1 MIKHDP
7 TNARHRS
14 WPILAPQDLEI
25 AGLNFIQFSSSC
37 SVFRIKV
44 DSRPF
49 PEEGLA
55 TVVGGGPDLAVL
67 KRAYSPS
74 PYFSLTKKPW
84 PKPPL
89 HRKYFPEM
97 MSINPRDNLSPPAPM
112 HRRKIVHPQY
122 SSSLM
127 INPINQDSISV
138 RDRRPFGGSRYKS
151 VQDQVPCYLRR
162 GCIPMG

>member
-55 TVVGGGPDLAVL
+55 TVVGGGPNLAVL
-67 KRAYSPS
+67 QRAYSPS
-74 PYFSLTKKPW
+74 PYFSLAKKPW

-89 HRKYFPEM
+89 HRKDFPEM
-97 MSINPRDNLSPPAPM
+97 MSMGGQPQPANPGP
-112 HRRKIVHPQY
+112 HK
-122 SSSLM
+122 
-127 INPINQDSISV
+127 
-138 RDRRPFGGSRYKS
+138 SRYQEITLIS
-151 VQDQVPCYLRR
+151 PSNQ
-162 GCIPMG
+162 IPFRVMQSATVKCQLSC